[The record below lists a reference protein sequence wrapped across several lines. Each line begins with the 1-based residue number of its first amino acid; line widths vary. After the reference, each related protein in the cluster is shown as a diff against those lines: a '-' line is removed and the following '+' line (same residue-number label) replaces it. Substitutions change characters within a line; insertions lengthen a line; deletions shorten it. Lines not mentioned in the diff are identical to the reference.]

1 MAIASIKYI
10 DICSLA
16 TLRFNSAAYREWRDS
31 YSHVSSQKKVIEV
44 VSVGEYCTGPTPV
57 FSELGDLLAIT
68 EFFDER
74 VLAALPPPDGESVD
88 GPRFRVLK
96 TSVFMDIGL
105 GMPCNFMKRPQALQR
120 GWPLKSLRQRGVFFV
135 EQFVQ
140 VI

>member
-1 MAIASIKYI
+1 LAIASIKYT

-16 TLRFNSAAYREWRDS
+16 TLRFNSAAYREWRDN
-31 YSHVSSQKKVIEV
+31 YSHGSSQKKVIEV
-44 VSVGEYCTGPTPV
+44 VSVGEYCMGPTAA

-74 VLAALPPPDGESVD
+74 VLAALLPPDGESMD

-96 TSVFMDIGL
+96 ISVFMDIGL
-105 GMPCNFMKRPQALQR
+105 GMPCNFMNRPQALQR
-120 GWPLKSLRQRGVFFV
+120 GWPLKSLRQRGVLFV

>member
-1 MAIASIKYI
+1 M
-10 DICSLA
+10 
-16 TLRFNSAAYREWRDS
+16 
-31 YSHVSSQKKVIEV
+31 
-44 VSVGEYCTGPTPV
+44 GPTPAP
-57 FSELGDLLAIT
+57 SELDDLLAIT

-74 VLAALPPPDGESVD
+74 VLVALLPPDGKSMD

-105 GMPCNFMKRPQALQR
+105 GMPCNFMNRPQALQR
-120 GWPLKSLRQRGVFFV
+120 GWPLKSLRQRGVLFV